1 MNENNKKSLAYIG
14 LGSNIGEREN
24 YLKDAVQQMKTYPIE
39 VIGCSNIY
47 ETDPVG
53 YTDQDAF
60 LNMVVVVA
68 TTYSPEDL
76 LNQLAIIEKSLL
88 RQRVIHW
95 GPRTIDLDVLLYDNV
110 QITTDQLIV
119 PHPRMNER
127 LFVLIPLLDVI
138 QSEDDR
144 QQIQKTVD
152 KLMELEG
159 EKEGVRLWKK
169 TEWLNV
175 LELSE
180 N

>member
-1 MNENNKKSLAYIG
+1 MNEDNRKSIAYIG
-14 LGSNIGEREN
+14 LGSNIGERET
-24 YLKDAVQQMKTYPIE
+24 YLKDAVQQLNKSPIK

-53 YTDQDAF
+53 YTDQNAF
-60 LNMVVVVA
+60 LNMVVLV
-68 TTYSPEDL
+68 TTTFSPKQL
-76 LNQLAIIEKSLL
+76 LNQLTVIEKSLL

-95 GPRTIDLDVLLYDNV
+95 GPRTIDLDLLLYDNV
-110 QITTDQLIV
+110 QINTDQLIV

-138 QSEDDR
+138 QAEEER
-144 QQIQKTVD
+144 QQIQSTVD
-152 KLMELEG
+152 QLMELES
-159 EKEGVRLWKK
+159 EREGVRLWKR